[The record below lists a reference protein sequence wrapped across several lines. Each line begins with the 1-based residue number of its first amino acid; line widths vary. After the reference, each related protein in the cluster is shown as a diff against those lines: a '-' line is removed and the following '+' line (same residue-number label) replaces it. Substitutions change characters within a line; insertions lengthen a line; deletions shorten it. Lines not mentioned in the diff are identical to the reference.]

1 MAEIK
6 KIRRGNDIAMP
17 VRLKTGEGEVAS
29 IDITT
34 IKKLMV
40 YNDEQKVSIEVE
52 KSLQDEELVAIF
64 RAEKQHYLGAY
75 RLVVLYNDGATA
87 TWDKPAVELVATT
100 SEADEDTQ
108 GLVIVEISGE
118 LQVMSLTAVQEQIA
132 QILEVSAK
140 PAYIGENNHWYIFDS
155 DAWEYVDSG
164 VSAVGPEGPPGP
176 AYDDSEIRGLIN
188 GKASKATTL
197 EGYGIA
203 DAKLTANTSGMFVQ
217 LGEVVAKIPSK
228 TSDLTNDSGFLT
240 QHQNISGKADKTY
253 VDTELAKKQ
262 GTITDLDT
270 IRSGAAKGATA
281 LQSFT
286 EADPTVPSFV
296 KSITQAMINAWSGKQ
311 DAISD
316 LATIRSGAAAGATAL
331 QSFTESDP
339 TVPAHVK
346 SITEANITSWNGKQ
360 NVISDLAAIRSN
372 AANGNTAYGYF
383 SGGKLPYSSLSGTP
397 TIPAAVTEQTVSG
410 WGFTKNTGTYSKPS
424 GGIPKSDL
432 SSDVQAT
439 LNKVDELYTDYQTA
453 LNLI

>member
-1 MAEIK
+1 MEEIK
-6 KIRRGNDIAMP
+6 IPKIRRGNDIAMP
-17 VRLKTGEGEVAS
+17 VRLKTGEGETAS

-75 RLVVLYNDGATA
+75 RLVVVYNDGATA
-87 TWDKPAVELVATT
+87 TWDSVAFELVATT

-155 DAWEYVDSG
+155 DAGEYVDSG
-164 VSAVGPEGPPGP
+164 VSAVGPQGPQGPQGKTGSTGPAGPQGPQGPEGPEGPEGPQGKTGATGPQGPEGPQGKTGSTGPQGPEGPQGRQGETGPQGPEGPQGDTGPQGATGPRGPEGPQGPEGPTGPQGPQGP
-176 AYDDSEIRGLIN
+176 AGPSYDDTEIRGLIN
-188 GKASKATTL
+188 GKQ
-197 EGYGIA
+197 
-203 DAKLTANTSGMFVQ
+203 NT
-217 LGEVVAKIPSK
+217 
-228 TSDLTNDSGFLT
+228 
-240 QHQNISGKADKTY
+240 
-253 VDTELAKKQ
+253 
-262 GTITDLDT
+262 
-270 IRSGAAKGATA
+270 
-281 LQSFT
+281 
-286 EADPTVPSFV
+286 
-296 KSITQAMINAWSGKQ
+296 
-311 DAISD
+311 ISD
-316 LATIRSGAAAGATAL
+316 LATIRSNAT
-331 QSFTESDP
+331 
-339 TVPAHVK
+339 
-346 SITEANITSWNGKQ
+346 
-360 NVISDLAAIRSN
+360 
-372 AANGNTAYGYF
+372 NGNTAYGYF
-383 SGGKLPYSSLSGTP
+383 SGGKLPYSSLSGAP

-424 GGIPKSDL
+424 GGIPKTDL

-439 LNKVDELYTDYQTA
+439 LNKVDELYDDYSTA

>member
-1 MAEIK
+1 MSSYKRIAGKSLHVTWPVTVNGGEIPLADCKLTLHVIDPWERVFTLPVEASADGKAVEFLFPGTLLNVVGDYTFVIWYDFGEKSQSLTDTVNALTLVEHAFEEEDPEAADGDISVDEPVVLDAGDIQLGGFVDTNEIK
-6 KIRRGNDIAMP
+6 ESIEALARLIADKAD
-17 VRLKTGEGEVAS
+17 RA
-29 IDITT
+29 TT
-34 IKKLMV
+34 I
-40 YNDEQKVSIEVE
+40 
-52 KSLQDEELVAIF
+52 
-64 RAEKQHYLGAY
+64 
-75 RLVVLYNDGATA
+75 
-87 TWDKPAVELVATT
+87 
-100 SEADEDTQ
+100 
-108 GLVIVEISGE
+108 
-118 LQVMSLTAVQEQIA
+118 
-132 QILEVSAK
+132 
-140 PAYIGENNHWYIFDS
+140 
-155 DAWEYVDSG
+155 
-164 VSAVGPEGPPGP
+164 
-176 AYDDSEIRGLIN
+176 
-188 GKASKATTL
+188 
-197 EGYGIA
+197 EGYGIT
-203 DAKLTANTSGMFVQ
+203 DANIEANLAGMFIN
-217 LGEVVAKIPSK
+217 LGGLRAKIPTR
-228 TSDLTNDSGFLT
+228 TSDLTNDSEFLS
-240 QHQNISGKADKTY
+240 QHQDISGKADKSY

-262 GTITDLDT
+262 GTISDLAT

-311 DAISD
+311 DAITD

-360 NVISDLAAIRSN
+360 ASISDLATIRSN
-372 AANGNTAYGYF
+372 ATNGNTAYGYF

-439 LNKVDELYTDYQTA
+439 LNKLDELYDDYSTA